1 MLNNAQIIGYLGRD
15 PEVRYLP
22 GGEAVAN
29 FSIATTEKWKDKQSG
44 EQREATE
51 WHRINTFGKL
61 AEIVGQYL
69 KKGALVYVA
78 GKIVTRKYTDKD
90 GIERYAT
97 EIKADTMKMLG
108 GRDGGESGHAQR
120 QDAPQRQQRPSAAPQ
135 ASQGSGFDDMD
146 DDIPF

>member
-1 MLNNAQIIGYLGRD
+1 MLNQAQIIGHLGKD
-15 PEVRYLP
+15 PEVRYMP
-22 GGEAVAN
+22 SGDAVAN
-29 FSIATTEKWKDKQSG
+29 FSIATTEKWKDKSTG

-69 KKGALVYVA
+69 KKGSLVYVA

-97 EIKADTMKMLG
+97 EIKADSMKMLG
-108 GRDGGESGHAQR
+108 GREQGDG
-120 QDAPQRQQRPSAAPQ
+120 APQQQARPQRPSAAPQ
-135 ASQGSGFDDMD
+135 GAQGSGFDDMD